1 LVCGRGC
8 LGEREAEHLTSA
20 RDVVEAAAEAAAL
33 YDGDHV
39 RGCTFWDS
47 ALTALLSFDIFSLWQ
62 R

>member
-8 LGEREAEHLTSA
+8 LGEREAEHLTPA
-20 RDVVEAAAEAAAL
+20 RDVVEAAAEAAAF
-33 YDGDHV
+33 YDANHV
-39 RGCTFWDS
+39 RGGMSWDT